1 MNTLI
6 IGGTFGIGYELSKIY
21 LKKSKNLIILGRN
34 DEKLDEIS
42 KEFSNS
48 QTNVITKKLD
58 VTSIE
63 QCKQTLNSVID
74 ELGSLDLIIYSSGF
88 YKPNNTFDV
97 DLDLYRKTI
106 EVNFMGLINV
116 MSVILPFLKQQQ
128 KGHIAMISSLAGFFG
143 LPNSSGYGP
152 SKAAMMNYS
161 ESIYNDCKKNNI
173 HVSIINPGF
182 VKTRLTDQNKFK
194 MPFLMSAEEAA
205 KIIYNGLEKKKY
217 DITFPFMMS
226 LIFKTLKILPKPIFL
241 FLIKFMVKTD
251 N

>member
-6 IGGTFGIGYELSKIY
+6 IGGTFGIGFELGKIY
-21 LKKSKNLIILGRN
+21 LKNSKNLIIFGRN
-34 DEKLDEIS
+34 EDKLEQIS
-42 KEFSNS
+42 KGFLNENCK
-48 QTNVITKKLD
+48 VITKKLD
-58 VTSIE
+58 VTSASE
-63 QCKQTLNSVID
+63 CRSLTSVID
-74 ELGSLDLIIYSSGF
+74 KVKNIDLVIYSSGF

-116 MSVILPFLKQQQ
+116 MSVILPVMKNQQ

-152 SKAAMMNYS
+152 SKAAIMNYS

-173 HVSIINPGF
+173 YVSLINPGF
-182 VKTRLTDQNKFK
+182 VKTRLTDQNKFE
-194 MPFLMSAEEAA
+194 MPFLMSPEKAA
-205 KIIYNGLEKKKY
+205 QIIYKGLEKKKY
-217 DITFPFMMS
+217 DIVSFYDEV
-226 LIFKTLKILPKPIFL
+226 LIFKTLKILPKPVL